1 MDEHTA
7 IGRRIQRARER
18 TGMSR
23 KVLGGLVGRSEEWVK
38 SIETGRRGAPRLP
51 MLLQIAE
58 ALGLADLAELT
69 GNGHAVS
76 VKVWAGERH
85 RDLRA
90 VQLALTSYRH
100 ATPGEQHD
108 LVHLDVRLQR
118 AWRVRHAS
126 PNHRTALGGI
136 LPGLIRDAQAA
147 ARTRG
152 ADRRTARR
160 LLAGVYHLT
169 DFYVAYQPDAS
180 LVWMVADRGLAEAQE
195 ADDPYTI
202 ACGMWAM
209 VQALRDSGRWDEAL
223 EMVASGRE
231 MLAPWLDRDGTP
243 DDWRAISGALAAE
256 AALVH
261 ARRGRNGDAWAAWD
275 HADQI
280 ARRLGPVYRHV
291 QTSFS
296 RAVQAANATTINVEL
311 HRCGEAIRAAR
322 TIAEEDIVSVPRRAR
337 HLIEVARAHDERD
350 ERAAV
355 VALLDRAQRT
365 APETISY
372 NGYAR
377 DMLLSLQRR
386 PPSGMARE
394 VKELCQRVGV
404 VA

>member
-1 MDEHTA
+1 MEEHTT

-18 TGMSR
+18 MGMSR
-23 KVLGGLVGRSEEWVK
+23 RLLGGLVGRSEEWVK
-38 SIETGRRGAPRLP
+38 SIETGKRGTPRLP

-58 ALGLADLAELT
+58 ALGLSDLAELT

-85 RDLRA
+85 RDLGA
-90 VQLALTSYRH
+90 VQLALTSFRL
-100 ATPGEQHD
+100 ATPGERHD
-108 LVHLDVRLQR
+108 LAHLEERLR
-118 AWRVRHAS
+118 HAWQVRHAS
-126 PNHRTALGGI
+126 PNHRTALGAI
-136 LPGLIRDAQAA
+136 LPNLIRDAQAA
-147 ARTRG
+147 ARTSG
-152 ADRRTARR
+152 PDRRKARR

-223 EMVASGRE
+223 EMIASGRE
-231 MLAPWLDRDGTP
+231 MLIPWLDRDGTP
-243 DDWRAISGALAAE
+243 DNWRAISGALAAE

-261 ARRGRNGDAWAAWD
+261 ARRGRTGDAWAAWD
-275 HADQI
+275 RAEEI
-280 ARRLGPVYRHV
+280 AQRLGPTYRHI

-296 RAVQAANATTINVEL
+296 QAVQAANATTISVEL
-311 HRCGEAIRAAR
+311 RRSGEALRAAR
-322 TIAEEDIVSVPRRAR
+322 SIDHDQIVSIPRRAR
-337 HLIEVARAHDERD
+337 HLIEVARAYDERD
-350 ERAAV
+350 ERTAV

-377 DMLLSLQRR
+377 DMLLSLQKL
-386 PPSGMARE
+386 PPTGMSRE
-394 VKELCQRVGV
+394 VRDLCGRVGV
-404 VA
+404 AA